1 MTLDVRHLRL
11 VAAVVDTGSVTA
23 AARVLHLS
31 QPALSHQLRD
41 VEERLGTELFQREG
55 RRMVLTGAGQRVLE
69 AARKVMAEVEA
80 AEADVA
86 RLAHTSQGILRL
98 ATECYTAYHWL
109 PAVLRRFS
117 TRHPQ
122 VEVRIAVEATRR
134 PVEALLAGTL
144 DLGIVS
150 APTRHRRLAHA
161 PLFEDELVA
170 VMAPEHPLASRGVL
184 QAADFAREHVL
195 LYSIPLTESTL
206 FQQVLTPA
214 GVSPARVSHVEL
226 TEALVELTKAGLGI
240 SVLARWAVA
249 PELSRGT
256 LVAVRVTRKGL
267 RRHWHAVWPR
277 AVRPT
282 PHLTSFVELLAKA
295 GPPGR

>member
-41 VEERLGTELFQREG
+41 VEERLGTELFQRQG
-55 RRMVLTGAGQRVLE
+55 RRMVLTGPGQRILE
-69 AARKVMAEVEA
+69 AARKVVAEMEA

-86 RLAHTSQGILRL
+86 RLSHASRGVLRL

-109 PAVLRRFS
+109 PSVLRRFS

-122 VEVRIAVEATRR
+122 VDVRIAVEATRR

-150 APTRHRRLAHA
+150 EPTRHRRLAHA

-170 VMAPEHPLASRGVL
+170 VMAPEHPLAGRGVL

-195 LYSIPLTESTL
+195 LYNIALTDSTL
-206 FQQVLTPA
+206 FQQVLIPG

-226 TEALVELTKAGLGI
+226 TEAIIEMTKAGLGI
-240 SVLARWAVA
+240 AVLARWAVA

-277 AVRPT
+277 AVRPA
-282 PHLTSFVELLAKA
+282 PHLTAFVELLEKA
-295 GPPGR
+295 GPPLR